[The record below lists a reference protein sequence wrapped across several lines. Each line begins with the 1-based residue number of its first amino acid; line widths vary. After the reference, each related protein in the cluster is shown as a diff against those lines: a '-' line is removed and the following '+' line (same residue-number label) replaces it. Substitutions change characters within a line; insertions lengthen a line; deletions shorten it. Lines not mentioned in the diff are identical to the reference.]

1 MQKECT
7 CRRYAHVKG
16 TRRSVSV
23 EGTLSL
29 GKRPFVFFD
38 KHLQPGPMQTAR
50 RSQTTDRPRKR
61 HDRKRD
67 ASNFDDY
74 MLAVVSVALVGVL
87 IAL

>member
-1 MQKECT
+1 MQPT
-7 CRRYAHVKG
+7 
-16 TRRSVSV
+16 S
-23 EGTLSL
+23 
-29 GKRPFVFFD
+29 
-38 KHLQPGPMQTAR
+38 
-50 RSQTTDRPRKR
+50 RSQMTDRQMTDRPRKR

>member
-1 MQKECT
+1 MWK
-7 CRRYAHVKG
+7 AHVEA
-16 TRRSVSV
+16 RASR
-23 EGTLSL
+23 ERFPL
-29 GKRPFVFFD
+29 GKHPFVFFV

-74 MLAVVSVALVGVL
+74 MLAVVSVALVGFL

>member
-1 MQKECT
+1 
-7 CRRYAHVKG
+7 
-16 TRRSVSV
+16 
-23 EGTLSL
+23 
-29 GKRPFVFFD
+29 
-38 KHLQPGPMQTAR
+38 MQTAR

-61 HDRKRD
+61 HARKRD